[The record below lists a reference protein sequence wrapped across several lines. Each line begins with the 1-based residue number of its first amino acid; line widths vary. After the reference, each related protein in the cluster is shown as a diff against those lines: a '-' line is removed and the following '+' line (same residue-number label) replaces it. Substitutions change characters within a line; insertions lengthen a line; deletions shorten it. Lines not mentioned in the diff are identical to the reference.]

1 MINILKLISSDKEQV
16 ERFAPYC
23 NKAEKSFSDEPV
35 FFMENDFI
43 MECGEFAG
51 LDENV
56 IKRLIELSLRMKNDL
71 CLRRLVWL
79 CYFLFCKSPDYLDDN
94 FKKWPDF
101 FVGMGKE
108 DSALLFLLVAVAG
121 IRLTQKKHAESNIPT
136 ITTRSTVSDVKV
148 HLDTYFQISN
158 HIGISPKSL
167 GWFRNWMRGELY
179 CLGRFQ
185 YMIKPFGGSLEVY
198 KNKLSGK
205 IVALAADGREFNED
219 GYCPVKEKFNE
230 SVAWTSKLI
239 TDNDFIRGNA
249 ISPYGYALKGET
261 VLDKKIWEC
270 IVDQTTMFMDV
281 HIPAGG
287 GMSLETCRESM
298 CAAAAF
304 FEQYYPKTPLLGFQ
318 CFSWILNPEFGEMLD
333 SKSNLVK
340 FERELYLFPIESG
353 GFTGVDRVFGSSG
366 IDLATAPRK
375 TSLQKAMLGWL
386 EAKRP
391 LRGGGML
398 FMKDD
403 LHKFG
408 TSFYQRNFK

>member
-1 MINILKLISSDKEQV
+1 MLLAHSLLLDFENYPDINFKSWPLLDKITSEENSASAFILLALSSIPYMRKIHAEKGIPEKISRQTSSD
-16 ERFAPYC
+16 
-23 NKAEKSFSDEPV
+23 
-35 FFMENDFI
+35 I
-43 MECGEFAG
+43 
-51 LDENV
+51 
-56 IKRLIELSLRMKNDL
+56 
-71 CLRRLVWL
+71 
-79 CYFLFCKSPDYLDDN
+79 
-94 FKKWPDF
+94 
-101 FVGMGKE
+101 
-108 DSALLFLLVAVAG
+108 
-121 IRLTQKKHAESNIPT
+121 
-136 ITTRSTVSDVKV
+136 KV